1 MLPPPIVYFFCR
13 GGLFMARSV
22 NKVILVGNLGKDPEL
37 RYTNSGVAVA
47 TFSIATNES
56 WKDPEGNLQE
66 RTQWHN
72 IVAWRKLAEICG
84 EYLKKGGKIYAEGRL
99 QHRNYDDKNG
109 VKRYV
114 TEVVL
119 DEMVMLDSRGGGQ
132 PAEMSASAP
141 QEDRSSEKADDLP
154 F

>member
-1 MLPPPIVYFFCR
+1 
-13 GGLFMARSV
+13 MARSV
-22 NKVILVGNLGKDPEL
+22 NKVILIGNLGKDPEL
-37 RYTNSGVAVA
+37 RYTSGGVAVA

-56 WKDPEGNLQE
+56 WKDPDGNLQE

-84 EYLKKGGKIYAEGRL
+84 EYLKKGGKVYVEGRL

-119 DEMVMLDSRGGGQ
+119 DEMVMLDSRGGGGQ
-132 PAEMSASAP
+132 STEMEPPAP
-141 QEDRSSEKADDLP
+141 QEDRSPEKADDLP

>member
-1 MLPPPIVYFFCR
+1 
-13 GGLFMARSV
+13 MARSV

-37 RYTNSGVAVA
+37 RYTSSGVAVA

-56 WKDPEGNLQE
+56 WKDPDGNLQE

-119 DEMVMLDSRGGGQ
+119 DEMVMLDSRGGGNQ
-132 PAEMSASAP
+132 SIEQAPPRPEEQQADSAN
-141 QEDRSSEKADDLP
+141 DLP

>member
-1 MLPPPIVYFFCR
+1 
-13 GGLFMARSV
+13 MARSV

-56 WKDPEGNLQE
+56 RKDPDGNLQE

-114 TEVVL
+114 TEIVL
-119 DEMVMLDSRGGGQ
+119 DEMVMLDSRGGAG
-132 PAEMSASAP
+132 SAP
-141 QEDRSSEKADDLP
+141 DAGPSPQEERPADKADDLP

>member
-1 MLPPPIVYFFCR
+1 
-13 GGLFMARSV
+13 MARSV

-37 RYTNSGVAVA
+37 RYTSSGVAVA

-119 DEMVMLDSRGGGQ
+119 DEMVMLDSRGGGGGGGGTA
-132 PAEMSASAP
+132 PSAP
-141 QEDRSSEKADDLP
+141 EYQPPAAQEQHSEKADDLP

>member
-1 MLPPPIVYFFCR
+1 
-13 GGLFMARSV
+13 MARSV

-37 RYTNSGVAVA
+37 RYTSSGVAVA

-119 DEMVMLDSRGGGQ
+119 DEMVMLDSRGGGGGTG
-132 PAEMSASAP
+132 SGTSAP
-141 QEDRSSEKADDLP
+141 EYQPPAAQEQHAEKADDLP

>member
-1 MLPPPIVYFFCR
+1 
-13 GGLFMARSV
+13 MARSV
-22 NKVILVGNLGKDPEL
+22 NKVILLGNLGKDPEL
-37 RYTNSGVAVA
+37 RYTSSGVAVA
-47 TFSIATNES
+47 TFSVATNES
-56 WKDPEGNLQE
+56 WKDPDGNMQE

-84 EYLKKGGKIYAEGRL
+84 EYLKKGAKVYLEGRL

-119 DEMVMLDSRGGGQ
+119 DEMVMLDSRGGGMPQGESQ
-132 PAEMSASAP
+132 PPAA
-141 QEDRSSEKADDLP
+141 QEQHAEKADDLP